1 MIELS
6 IFKAFCLS
14 KDTYQSYHKFIN
26 LSYIKTNFKEL
37 NKLYNTITYIYHH
50 YSNPSISQE
59 ELESV
64 YVTNYPVLKET
75 DRKELQ
81 ELIGRVFASTVHD
94 SILETLLESHRIR
107 SAAGELAVTA
117 LRVSEGQDPTK
128 LLEACSAFGDVKP
141 IEVEVDLVTDDLAAL
156 YKTTMGGDG
165 IHLPLKCLRESL
177 GPLRKGNFGVVF
189 ARPETGKTTFMA
201 QVATYAA
208 PQVER
213 PILWWNNEQ
222 AGEEVK
228 LRLYQAAFGVS
239 IKELF
244 ADMPKYQELYQQV
257 TKGLLYLLDYDILDV
272 KLIERVCEQYNPS
285 LIIIDQLDKV
295 EGFKEDRHDLTL
307 GAGYIWARKLAKR
320 YCPVIGVSQ
329 ASDSGEGVKY
339 LTRSHMADSRT
350 AKPAEADWLL
360 GIGESSTDDFR
371 GYRYFNISKN
381 KLLGDENTKAELRHG
396 RFQVVLE
403 AELAHYKEI

>member
-1 MIELS
+1 
-6 IFKAFCLS
+6 
-14 KDTYQSYHKFIN
+14 
-26 LSYIKTNFKEL
+26 
-37 NKLYNTITYIYHH
+37 
-50 YSNPSISQE
+50 
-59 ELESV
+59 
-64 YVTNYPVLKET
+64 
-75 DRKELQ
+75 
-81 ELIGRVFASTVHD
+81 
-94 SILETLLESHRIR
+94 
-107 SAAGELAVTA
+107 
-117 LRVSEGQDPTK
+117 
-128 LLEACSAFGDVKP
+128 
-141 IEVEVDLVTDDLAAL
+141 
-156 YKTTMGGDG
+156 
-165 IHLPLKCLRESL
+165 
-177 GPLRKGNFGVVF
+177 
-189 ARPETGKTTFMA
+189 
-201 QVATYAA
+201 
-208 PQVER
+208 
-213 PILWWNNEQ
+213 
-222 AGEEVK
+222 
-228 LRLYQAAFGVS
+228 
-239 IKELF
+239 
-244 ADMPKYQELYQQV
+244 
-257 TKGLLYLLDYDILDV
+257 LLDYDILDV